1 MAKNKKKRIDQQ
13 GEISLASDEKLSL
26 SIGALSG
33 LSEAIPS
40 KPKPSAQSSASES
53 SGGDIASFLKS
64 VQQVTLHRES
74 SGRGGRIVTA
84 VATKPA
90 PDKHTAEALARTM
103 KKDLGCGAHV
113 ENLRVLLQGSIQTRA
128 EEWFLKQGVKKI
140 VMGN

>member
-1 MAKNKKKRIDQQ
+1 MAKSKKKKIGEQ
-13 GEISLASDEKLSL
+13 GDISFDGDEKLSL

-33 LSEAIPS
+33 APHTPSE
-40 KPKPSAQSSASES
+40 PKTPEPKAVPGQPGS
-53 SGGDIASFLKS
+53 DIALFLKS
-64 VQQVTLHRES
+64 IQQVTLHRES

-90 PDKHTAEALARTM
+90 PDKATAETLARTM